1 LGGNGNDWFIGGKIM
16 LNELRDKVHE
26 NAKAHGFYDSKEVN
40 IPEKLMLIV
49 SELGEAM
56 EAYRKG
62 HHCKFKVDIQFD
74 LMLKSNSS
82 SEWNYYFE
90 HSTIKDSF
98 EDELADT
105 IIRLLDLCGYMDIN
119 IDKHIDLKMKY
130 NESRPYKHGKI
141 C

>member
-1 LGGNGNDWFIGGKIM
+1 MENKGTIM

-26 NAKAHGFYDSKEVN
+26 NAIAHGFYDDANVN

-56 EAYRKG
+56 EAYRKEHYADWEG
-62 HHCKFKVDIQFD
+62 YKNLLNKNIEYE
-74 LMLKSNSS
+74 SGA
-82 SEWNYYFE
+82 FE
-90 HSTIKDSF
+90 RLIKDSY
-98 EDELADT
+98 EDEISDT
-105 IIRLLDLCGYMDIN
+105 IIRLLDLCGYMN
-119 IDKHIDLKMKY
+119 IDIDRHVELKMKY